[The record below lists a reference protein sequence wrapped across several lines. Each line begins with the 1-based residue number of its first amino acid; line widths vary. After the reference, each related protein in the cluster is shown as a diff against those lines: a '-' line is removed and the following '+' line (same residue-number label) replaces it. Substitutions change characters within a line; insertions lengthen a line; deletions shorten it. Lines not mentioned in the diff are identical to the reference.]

1 MALHLTYPFTDLT
14 ADIPLLVIAGMSDIP
29 KKAKLYAASHGFGVV
44 VDKMGKTED
53 GRWLYRVQ
61 RIEVAS
67 GG

>member
-1 MALHLTYPFTDLT
+1 MAQHLTYPFNDLT
-14 ADIPLLVIAGMSDIP
+14 ADNPLMVIAGKSDIP
-29 KKAKLYAASHGFGVV
+29 QEAKKYAARHGFGVV

>member
-1 MALHLTYPFTDLT
+1 MAQHLTYPFNDLT
-14 ADIPLLVIAGMSDIP
+14 DDCPLMLIAGKSDIP
-29 KKAKLYAASHGFGVV
+29 QKAKLYAARHGFGVV